1 MTTKIVVLALALM
14 AATSTLLA
22 DTLVLTN
29 GRRIQGELTGISGR
43 DIEFEERNGSNRRML
58 RVPRREIARIEF
70 SDDNDRPFFGQG
82 DSNQGIPRGMRER
95 ELYVDSRAAWT
106 DTGIEVR
113 PGQTIYF
120 VAAGDWRWGRNR
132 QDDAAGERNS
142 PRNYLRPMPGQ
153 PAAALIGRVGEGDS
167 PFIIGSQSGP
177 FRIRLGGR
185 LFLGINDDVLEDN
198 SGVLRVTVFY

>member
-43 DIEFEERNGSNRRML
+43 DIEFEERNGFNRRML

-153 PAAALIGRVGEGDS
+153 SAAALIGRVGEGDS

-177 FRIRLGGR
+177 FRTRSGGR

>member
-1 MTTKIVVLALALM
+1 MTTKIVALALALM

-29 GRRIQGELTGISGR
+29 GRRIQGELAGISGR

-70 SDDNDRPFFGQG
+70 GDDTDRPFFGQG
-82 DSNQGIPRGMRER
+82 DPGLGIPRGMRER

-106 DTGIEVR
+106 DTGIDVR
-113 PGQTIYF
+113 AGQTIYF
-120 VAAGDWRWGRNR
+120 VSAGDWRWGRNR

-153 PAAALIGRVGEGDS
+153 PAAALIGRIGGTDA
-167 PFIIGSQSGP
+167 PFIIGAQAGP
-177 FRIRLGGR
+177 FRTRSGGR
-185 LFLGINDDVLEDN
+185 LYLGINDDVLEDN
-198 SGVLRVTVFY
+198 SGVLRVTVYH

>member
-1 MTTKIVVLALALM
+1 MTTRIVVVALALM

-29 GRRIQGELTGISGR
+29 GRRIQGELVGVSGR
-43 DIEFEERNGSNRRML
+43 DIEFEERNGRTL
-58 RVPRREIARIEF
+58 RVPRRDIARIEF
-70 SDDNDRPFFGQG
+70 GDDNDRPFFGQG
-82 DSNQGIPRGMRER
+82 DAGLGIPRGMRER
-95 ELYVDSRAAWT
+95 ELFVDSRAAWT
-106 DTGIEVR
+106 DTGIDVR
-113 PGQTIYF
+113 AGQTIYF

-153 PAAALIGRVGEGDS
+153 PAAALIGRVGETDS
-167 PFIIGSQSGP
+167 PFIIGAQAGP
-177 FRIRLGGR
+177 FRTRSGGR

-198 SGVLRVTVFY
+198 NGVLRVTVYY

>member
-43 DIEFEERNGSNRRML
+43 DIEFEERNGFNRRML

-177 FRIRLGGR
+177 FRIRSGGR